1 VKVAEIRS
9 RAIVLALLALAGCTD
24 GGSDSGD
31 RLTVPGSPQAS
42 PAKAWQVMESALD
55 DHRLAGWTGALATGF
70 TYEPD
75 AASAARYPEAFAD
88 WDRTAETAF
97 AQALFAADLR
107 FVADLTVGGAA
118 CPPSSGSTT
127 AWPGVEYA
135 VVVSGANGASPVT
148 YRGVA
153 DLEFSLEGAFWYL
166 SRWHDRYGTAP
177 PWNEDVVCPTLG
189 ELRGAFH
196 AP

>member
-1 VKVAEIRS
+1 MKATEVRS
-9 RAIVLALLALAGCTD
+9 TAIMLALLALAGCTD
-24 GGSDSGD
+24 GGSDDD
-31 RLTVPGSPQAS
+31 RRPTGPGLPQAT
-42 PAKAWQVMESALD
+42 PAEAWQVMESALD
-55 DHRLAGWTGALATGF
+55 GHHLAGWTGALAESF

-75 AASAARYPEAFAD
+75 ATSAARYPAAFAD
-88 WDRTAETAF
+88 WDRAAETAF

-107 FVADLTVGGAA
+107 FAADLTAGGAA
-118 CPPSSGSTT
+118 CPLPSGSTV

-135 VVVSGANGASPVT
+135 VVVSGADGSSPVT

-153 DLEFSLEGAFWYL
+153 DLEFGLEGAFWYL
-166 SRWHDRYGTAP
+166 SRWHDLHGAAV
-177 PWNEDVVCPTLG
+177 PWSGGVVCPTLG